1 MTMSEVQRQR
11 YLERAARALGT
22 HEVPDAVTK
31 VRAIVGPRMIPVNEE
46 AAQRAWTKIRDKKQ
60 PEADE
65 LASLEVIIRLLR
77 PAVLSR
83 GGELDDLP
91 DQQGRN
97 LYPAELKDVWSSFRG
112 KVKDLLYSIGRIDF
126 TDGTHVGTGFLV
138 RPGVLATNQHVLDDL
153 TMGTGLLRRGVAE
166 VRFQREQGGV
176 DAPEHV
182 LPIDGVVAMHDYLDM
197 ALLSVPGAGDRPL
210 IEVATGAVPEG
221 MRVAAVGYPAKDGD
235 RNPMFVGAVFG
246 ATFGVK
252 RAAIGEI
259 RDGTRS
265 PDVYHDCSTL
275 GGNSGSPV
283 FSLESGKAVAI
294 HAAGTFMYRND
305 AIDGDHLSPFVNA

>member
-1 MTMSEVQRQR
+1 
-11 YLERAARALGT
+11 
-22 HEVPDAVTK
+22 
-31 VRAIVGPRMIPVNEE
+31 
-46 AAQRAWTKIRDKKQ
+46 
-60 PEADE
+60 
-65 LASLEVIIRLLR
+65 
-77 PAVLSR
+77 
-83 GGELDDLP
+83 
-91 DQQGRN
+91 
-97 LYPAELKDVWSSFRG
+97 
-112 KVKDLLYSIGRIDF
+112 
-126 TDGTHVGTGFLV
+126 
-138 RPGVLATNQHVLDDL
+138 
-153 TMGTGLLRRGVAE
+153 
-166 VRFQREQGGV
+166 
-176 DAPEHV
+176 
-182 LPIDGVVAMHDYLDM
+182 
-197 ALLSVPGAGDRPL
+197 
-210 IEVATGAVPEG
+210 